1 MELQNFAYTG
11 NPITQTA
18 YGSNISQTV
27 KDRYGN
33 DVVTLTAEKYNNS
46 ATLDFAPILRTMF
59 EDTTQLLTGAQH
71 TFKDY
76 NLQVETII
84 SSTTYI
90 LVRGVSQK
98 AGIKAEAFKFLTNM
112 PMLRHYAGYPLT
124 ISHIIDN
131 DARSYWGVKINE
143 DYMESDEALISLAAV
158 LKSHCTTDISINP
171 NTTQGDV
178 VAIYIHSG
186 DRWEYLDDNG
196 PDPNMPFRWRME
208 NYYVQTEVRN
218 PQVGENAIFPEG
230 YDYEI
235 EQVEHEIINKPMHG
249 MLMLINLNDQIQ
261 RDSIQ
266 VIDTPAPAHPFY
278 VRWINNLG
286 GWDYFM
292 FACIQKTT
300 GQLTANDQYEKL
312 ENEVTQYSR
321 YGQHST
327 FNKAATK
334 DVEVST
340 GVIDRKTLES
350 VAECVYSPLVQLYD
364 EETGL
369 WYEIQPKT
377 DKWSLMADQ
386 PTGEMILTFELPT
399 PQMNK

>member
-11 NPITQTA
+11 NQITRTA
-18 YGSNISQTV
+18 YGSNLSQTV

-46 ATLDFAPILRTMF
+46 ATLDFAPVLRTMF
-59 EDTTQLLTGAQH
+59 EDTTQLLDVAQH

-76 NLQVETII
+76 NLQVEAIV

-124 ISHIIDN
+124 ISHVIEN
-131 DARSYWGVKINE
+131 DTRTYWGVKINE
-143 DYMESDEALISLAAV
+143 DYMESNEALISLAGV
-158 LKSHCTTDISINP
+158 LKSHSTTDISTNP
-171 NTTQGDV
+171 NTVTHV
-178 VAIYIHSG
+178 SAIYTHSDPYYYAG
-186 DRWEYLDDNG
+186 YFPDHDPDFPYKWVLNSQYVMWTADRD
-196 PDPNMPFRWRME
+196 
-208 NYYVQTEVRN
+208 
-218 PQVGENAIFPEG
+218 PQVGDNIFTNYG
-230 YDYEI
+230 SAYKI
-235 EQVEHEIINKPMHG
+235 EQIDTVSTNKPMEG
-249 MLMLINLNDQIQ
+249 ELALMNDGVK

-266 VIDTPAPAHPFY
+266 VKEITTPAHPFY

-292 FACIQKTT
+292 FACMQKTT

-312 ENEVTQYSR
+312 ERTVTRYSR
-321 YGQHST
+321 YGQRST

-340 GVIDRKTLES
+340 GVIDRQTLES
-350 VAECVYSPLVQLYD
+350 VVECAYSPLVQLYD

-377 DKWSLMADQ
+377 DKWPLMADQ
-386 PTGEMILTFELPT
+386 PTGEMIFTFELPT
-399 PQMNK
+399 PQLNK

>member
-1 MELQNFAYTG
+1 MDLQNFAYTG
-11 NPITQTA
+11 NPITRTA
-18 YGSNISQTV
+18 YGSNLSLTV
-27 KDRYGN
+27 KDRNGN
-33 DVVTLTAEKYNNS
+33 DVVTLTAEKYNNF
-46 ATLDFAPILRTMF
+46 ATLDFAPVLRTMF
-59 EDTTQLLTGAQH
+59 EDTTQLLTEALR

-76 NLQVETII
+76 NLQVEAIV

-90 LVRGVSQK
+90 FVRGVSQK
-98 AGIKAEAFKFLTNM
+98 AGIKAGAFKFLTNM

-131 DARSYWGVKINE
+131 DTRTYWGVKINE
-143 DYMESDEALISLAAV
+143 DYMESNEALISLAGIF
-158 LKSHCTTDISINP
+158 KSHVTTDISINP
-171 NTTQGDV
+171 NGETMVT
-178 VAIYIHSG
+178 AIYTHN
-186 DRWEYLDDNG
+186 DAYPYLDDQG
-196 PDPNMPFRWRME
+196 SQSTPYRWGTQSSYFMTE
-208 NYYVQTEVRN
+208 NRN
-218 PQVGENAIFPEG
+218 PQVDDPMYSIHGASWW
-230 YDYEI
+230 
-235 EQVEHEIINKPMHG
+235 VERIDTEMVNDPMDG
-249 MLMLINLNDQIQ
+249 TLSLINDGVQ

-292 FACIQKTT
+292 FACMQKTT

-312 ENEVTQYSR
+312 ERTVTQYSR
-321 YGQHST
+321 YGQRST
-327 FNKAATK
+327 FNKTATK
-334 DVEVST
+334 EVEVST
-340 GVIDRKTLES
+340 GVIDRQTLES
-350 VAECVYSPLVQLYD
+350 VVECAYSPLVQLYD
-364 EETGL
+364 KETGL